1 MDVEKRLKRLP
12 TGTQTFEI
20 VREMDCVYVDKTKYL
35 VNIIENGRIY
45 FFARP
50 RRFGK
55 SLTLTTLEAMFL
67 GKKELFKGLYAEA
80 WMSRPDFVKYPVVR
94 LSLNKVTTKQGLDML
109 NASLTKH
116 VRDTAS
122 LLDVA
127 VSESLSAGDLFD
139 DLIINLYKKHS
150 KKVVVL
156 IDEYDKPYID
166 YVDDPVEAEKV
177 RDMLANLYVRIKGN
191 DEYLRFV
198 LLTGISKFAKL
209 GVFSKLNNLTDI
221 SLNDEY
227 AALCGVTRDELLQN
241 FPDHL

>member
-1 MDVEKRLKRLP
+1 VLHKKNQHLREKKMDMEKRLKKLP
-12 TGTQTFEI
+12 TGIQTFEEI
-20 VREMDCVYVDKTKYL
+20 IKDGYIYVDKTRML
-35 VNIIENGRIY
+35 VSLIESGKVY

-80 WMSRPDFVKYPVVR
+80 WLNRPEFKPNPVIR
-94 LSLNKVTTKQGLDML
+94 LSMNKVTTKQGLDML

-127 VSESLSAGDLFD
+127 VSESASAGDLFD

-150 KKVVVL
+150 EKVVVL
-156 IDEYDKPYID
+156 VDEYDKPYID
-166 YVDDPVEAEKV
+166 YVDDPDEAEKV
-177 RDMLANLYVRIKGN
+177 RDMLANLYVRIKGKRRI
-191 DEYLRFV
+191 YPLR
-198 LLTGISKFAKL
+198 
-209 GVFSKLNNLTDI
+209 
-221 SLNDEY
+221 
-227 AALCGVTRDELLQN
+227 AADRHFKVCKAWRI
-241 FPDHL
+241 F